1 MSEYN
6 PQLLEDDELSLKEI
20 ILNIRDFVG
29 ELWKSWKLVLA
40 LVLLCAGGLAINA
53 ALTPTTY
60 PAELTFMVNEQQAGI
75 NPLSAIAGQ
84 FGFGSSNT
92 GDYNL
97 DKIIELSR
105 SMRILSA
112 ALFKRYEIKGES
124 DYFINH
130 LIRSEGFHDKWRKD
144 TTGLKDFLF
153 KRGPE
158 SAFDRVERKA
168 LKKVFVKVRG
178 NPKEKVKGLITANY
192 QTETSILSLTAETR
206 RAALSIAFLEEVYN
220 QVSDFHITE
229 TREKPETTYR
239 LLQSKKDSLFAELS
253 LKENQLARAIDSNIG
268 LVSQAASLKI
278 DRLRRDV
285 QFLTVAYSKVLE
297 NTEAAEFA
305 LQNATPVFQVI
316 DYPIRPLRSNE
327 SSPVLM
333 GIVGVILGG
342 FLSILIVFVRRL
354 YRNAMQ

>member
-1 MSEYN
+1 M
-6 PQLLEDDELSLKEI
+6 
-20 ILNIRDFVG
+20 
-29 ELWKSWKLVLA
+29 
-40 LVLLCAGGLAINA
+40 
-53 ALTPTTY
+53 
-60 PAELTFMVNEQQAGI
+60 
-75 NPLSAIAGQ
+75 
-84 FGFGSSNT
+84 
-92 GDYNL
+92 
-97 DKIIELSR
+97 
-105 SMRILSA
+105 
-112 ALFKRYEIKGES
+112 
-124 DYFINH
+124 
-130 LIRSEGFHDKWRKD
+130 
-144 TTGLKDFLF
+144 
-153 KRGPE
+153 
-158 SAFDRVERKA
+158 
-168 LKKVFVKVRG
+168 
-178 NPKEKVKGLITANY
+178 
-192 QTETSILSLTAETR
+192 
-206 RAALSIAFLEEVYN
+206 YN